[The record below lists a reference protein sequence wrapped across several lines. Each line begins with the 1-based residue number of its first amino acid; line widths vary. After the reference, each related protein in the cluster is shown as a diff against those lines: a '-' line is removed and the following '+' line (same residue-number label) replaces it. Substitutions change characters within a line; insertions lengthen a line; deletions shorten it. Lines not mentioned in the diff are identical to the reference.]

1 MEPKKILQRGMT
13 AFLSLSRKNQVALIV
28 LIIALVYWFATM
40 TSKNVIAG
48 VDSSPESRIQQVN
61 MNQGKLCL
69 LKINAKS
76 CVYFEEKKT
85 AWDMMPFQIGYTHLG
100 EVDIVVDLTNA
111 DVSMQGDRAVI
122 KILEPHIDM
131 DTVNIRPQ
139 NLKVEHYK
147 PGLRTTEGRNRLE
160 QEAINKIPEDLMETV
175 KINFPKAEAKR
186 QALQVLRA
194 LYSMVGCENVDI
206 QFISNNSD
214 F

>member
-1 MEPKKILQRGMT
+1 METKKILQRGMN

-40 TSKNVIAG
+40 TSKNVIPG

-69 LKINAKS
+69 LKINVKT
-76 CVYFEEKKT
+76 CVYLEENKT
-85 AWDMMPFQIGYTHLG
+85 PMDMMPFQIGYTHLG

-111 DVSMQGDRAVI
+111 DVSMQGNRVVM

-131 DTVNIRPQ
+131 DTVNIRPE

-147 PGLRTTEGRNRLE
+147 KGFRTTRGRNRLVL
-160 QEAINKIPEDLMETV
+160 EAQNRISKDIMETV
-175 KINFPKAEAKR
+175 TINFPKAEAKR

-194 LYSMVGCENVDI
+194 LYSMVGCYNVDI
-206 QFISNNSD
+206 QFIPINCD
-214 F
+214 L